1 MDKPEKYLTFEEARK
16 IIISLKFRSR
26 KEFRKYIS
34 DNNIKNIP
42 INPSYTY
49 KESWISVS
57 DWLGNPKK
65 SNKNYKKLSYDDSI
79 KIVHN
84 LIKSE
89 KLNSKSDWISFYE
102 KNIKLLKFIPKHPQI
117 AYKNIGW
124 CSWSHWLNTKSKS
137 DVYNYTIDE
146 LKSIIIKNNI
156 QTRSDYLK
164 IAKSEILPTNPI
176 SKFNLNKWSDIL
188 CKKTKRRNKNYLT
201 YNEAKK
207 ILKEFNLKSQSDW
220 YSLSKSKKIP
230 NNIPR
235 TPNSYYDD
243 WISWND
249 WLGHN
254 TTTHKKF
261 LSYKKAKEFLFDKGL
276 SSLQEYYDYVVSNQ
290 IDFLPLSPST
300 YYKSE
305 YKSIN
310 DFFSNHN
317 INISYGEKKII
328 NFLEKNKIKYE
339 HQYKFDECVY
349 KNKLIF
355 DFFLPDDN
363 ICIEFDGRQHFEPIE
378 FFGGLESFEST
389 KIRDNIKNEFCIE
402 NGIFMCRI
410 SYEDIN
416 IISKILN
423 KLLKL

>member
-16 IIISLKFRSR
+16 IVISLKFKSR

-42 INPSYTY
+42 TNPNYTY

-65 SNKNYKKLSYDDSI
+65 SNKNYEKLSYDDSI

-137 DVYNYTIDE
+137 DVYNYTIDK

-188 CKKTKRRNKNYLT
+188 CKKNQ
-201 YNEAKK
+201 
-207 ILKEFNLKSQSDW
+207 KEK
-220 YSLSKSKKIP
+220 
-230 NNIPR
+230 
-235 TPNSYYDD
+235 
-243 WISWND
+243 
-249 WLGHN
+249 
-254 TTTHKKF
+254 
-261 LSYKKAKEFLFDKGL
+261 
-276 SSLQEYYDYVVSNQ
+276 
-290 IDFLPLSPST
+290 
-300 YYKSE
+300 
-305 YKSIN
+305 
-310 DFFSNHN
+310 
-317 INISYGEKKII
+317 
-328 NFLEKNKIKYE
+328 
-339 HQYKFDECVY
+339 
-349 KNKLIF
+349 
-355 DFFLPDDN
+355 
-363 ICIEFDGRQHFEPIE
+363 
-378 FFGGLESFEST
+378 
-389 KIRDNIKNEFCIE
+389 
-402 NGIFMCRI
+402 
-410 SYEDIN
+410 
-416 IISKILN
+416 
-423 KLLKL
+423 